1 MNSVIKHVAFV
12 LLLAVLI
19 SGCGGGDNP
28 SSPDLQQDENFNPN
42 QNFNFTD
49 NVGSAASTDTHHY
62 LLTYNHIYIDA
73 TDPDD
78 IKLEIVPARVSEIHV
93 NILILLEDGPCFNC
107 FKVVD
112 FNMPEFRRI
121 DVDIEITHPFLDPT
135 FTCFDARGIM
145 MFTGSTEFWS
155 SGKKISDPEEGDGCL
170 LNPDGYTSLYNP
182 ETEFTAP
189 GPLFGYYKGNLSS
202 MYPPDATVNAYK
214 RHISDDPANTRNAF
228 YAGDS
233 VVNTYELYLGDWIMA
248 LGYAVDVSW
257 AMPISTPVDDPMTDF
272 GLDANSAEPWKI
284 VVSED
289 PPGGGLDQDGGETKI
304 IIDVYDWQ
312 GSASHTEPVLEAP
325 YFMDGI
331 QDTVWVLNTDDYSRY
346 ETIVTPFYSPPPG
359 GFYPCLIAVE
369 DNENDPVNQPW
380 LDQTAYMVYEIR
392 VEGPPIAIAESESKM
407 QTMGTPLHFYDN
419 GSFDADG
426 GDIVLFEWDWD
437 NDAVYDESGSDAYHT
452 WEIEGTYQVQFRV
465 TDDEGNTGELYAPL
479 EITITQPGVPASP
492 VELTPPDLNF
502 YPVNV
507 KTDGDYTYIAGYGN
521 GLHIFNTSNP
531 ANPQWVNNVE
541 IPGDVRD
548 VAVQD
553 GYAYVANGWGGLC
566 VVDIYPPNEASI
578 VKNVEGFIGDALAIS
593 SDYAYVIGENYGMTI
608 IDISNPSEAVIIKM
622 VDFPSMFI
630 WGEDIC
636 YSNGYVVIAARFDG
650 VMLYDVD
657 PPQQAHHVSTVNEF
671 MNVAMGVAARNGI
684 AYVCD
689 ANLGLRI
696 IDFTTPESPVVLAD
710 VHLMSGWPND
720 VVLAGNYAYVAAESW
735 GGIKIVNIYDLP
747 NAFVENELDTPG
759 YARGVSWQD
768 GMLFVADS
776 WAGLT
781 VVDVGSAG
789 SEHIV
794 AEVDTLGLSYDAA
807 TRDGYAYV
815 CDRSGGLSVVD
826 VDPPGSAHIVKT
838 IDLPGYALE
847 MEIVG
852 NTGYVVGGAAGL
864 YIINVNS
871 PGSASVIS
879 NLDMEGYAQA
889 IDVDGNYAYIAN
901 DPDGLQIVNITNSM
915 YPALETAVEVPG
927 EAVDV
932 AYASGYVYIADED
945 NGLQI
950 IDVDPL
956 LGAHIVNTVAMP
968 GYDTNGVAVH
978 GNYAIVAEEGD
989 GIQVVDISTPETASI
1004 VNTVLTYYGNGIEIF
1019 GDYAYI
1025 SLNRMR
1031 VYDVSDPMA
1040 MYEISEFPGK
1050 DGISV
1055 YIEGNMAY
1063 MSASDRGLRIYQL
1076 W

>member
-1 MNSVIKHVAFV
+1 MNLVIKHVAFV

-19 SGCGGGDNP
+19 SGCGAGDNP
-28 SSPDLQQDENFNPN
+28 SSPDLQQDGNSNPN
-42 QNFNFTD
+42 PNLNFTE
-49 NVGSAASTDTHHY
+49 NAGSAGSTDTHHY
-62 LLTYNHIYIDA
+62 LLTYNNIYVDA

-78 IKLEIVPARVSEIHV
+78 IKLEVVPARFSEIHV
-93 NILILLEDGPCFNC
+93 NILILLEAGPCFNC

-112 FNMPEFRRI
+112 FSMVGFRRI
-121 DVDIEITHPFLDPT
+121 DVDIEITHPISDPT

-145 MFTGSTEFWS
+145 MFTGSNEFWF

-189 GPLFGYYKGNLSS
+189 GPLFGYYKGNFSS

-289 PPGGGLDQDGGETKI
+289 PPGGGIDQDGGETKI

-312 GSASHTEPVLEAP
+312 GSASHTEPLIEAP
-325 YFMDGI
+325 GFSDGI
-331 QDTVWVLNTDDYSRY
+331 QNTIWVLNTDEYSRY
-346 ETIVTPFYSPPPG
+346 ETTVTPFYYPPPG

-392 VEGPPIAIAESESKM
+392 VEGPPVAIAESESEM
-407 QTMGTPLHFYDN
+407 QTMGTPLYFYDN

-452 WEIEGTYQVQFRV
+452 WEIEGKYQVQFRV

-531 ANPQWVNNVE
+531 ANPQWINNVE
-541 IPGDVRD
+541 IPGDVKD

-553 GYAYVANGWGGLC
+553 GYAYVANGWGGLS
-566 VVDIYPPNEASI
+566 VVDVYPPYEASI
-578 VKNVEGFIGDALAIS
+578 VKNVEGIIGNALAIS
-593 SDYAYVIGENYGMTI
+593 ADYAYVIGENYGMTI
-608 IDISNPSEAVIIKM
+608 IDISEPSEATIIKM
-622 VDFPSMFI
+622 VDFPSEVI

-657 PPQQAHHVSTVNEF
+657 PPQLAHHVSTVNEF

-689 ANLGLRI
+689 SNLGLRI

-710 VHLMSGWPND
+710 VHMGSGWPRD
-720 VVLAGNYAYVAAESW
+720 VVLVGNYAYVAAESW
-735 GGIKIVNIYDLP
+735 GGIKIVNIYDPP

-759 YARGVSWQD
+759 YACGVSWQN
-768 GMLFVADS
+768 GMLFIADS

-781 VVDVGSAG
+781 VADVSSPG

-807 TRDGYAYV
+807 TKDGYAYV
-815 CDRSGGLSVVD
+815 CDRSGGLSIVD
-826 VDPPGSAHIVKT
+826 VDPPESAHLVKT
-838 IDLPGYALE
+838 IDLYGYALE

-871 PGSASVIS
+871 PGNASVIS

-889 IDVDGNYAYIAN
+889 IDVEGNYAYIAN

-932 AYASGYVYIADED
+932 AYAGGYVYIADED
-945 NGLQI
+945 NGLQV

-978 GNYAIVAEEGD
+978 GNYAIVVEEGD

-1063 MSASDRGLRIYQL
+1063 MSAGDRGLRIYQL